1 MRFNADFDRRVLL
14 HADEIEWTPSPMAGV
29 DRRPLDRIG
38 EEVAR
43 ATSLVRYAP
52 DSKFSAHVHGGGEEF
67 VVLEGVFSD
76 EHGDFPAGSYIRNP
90 PTSRHSPRSA
100 PGCVIF
106 VKLWQMDPEDRT
118 HVRVATDKL
127 GAVADAARPG
137 VSVSPLFRDA
147 REEVRIEAWAAGA
160 SHPLDTAGGAEL
172 LVLAGGGEAEGEA
185 LREGAWLRVPDGE
198 AARLTAGPAGLRV
211 WLKTGHLRHVGAPGG
226 AEAA

>member
-1 MRFNADFDRRVLL
+1 MRINADFDRRVLL
-14 HADEIEWTPSPMAGV
+14 HADEIDWVPSPMAGV

-43 ATSLVRYAP
+43 ATTIVRYAP
-52 DSKFSAHVHGGGEEF
+52 GSKFSSHVHGGGEEF

-90 PTSRHSPRSA
+90 PTSRHTPRSA

-127 GAVADAARPG
+127 GAVEDAGRPG
-137 VSVSPLFRDA
+137 VCVSPLFRDA
-147 REEVRIEAWAAGA
+147 REDVRIETFAPGA
-160 SHPLDTAGGAEL
+160 TAPVQAEGGAEI
-172 LVLAGGGEAEGEA
+172 LVLSGAGSEGGEA
-185 LREGAWLRVPDGE
+185 LRRGSWLRVPDG
-198 AARLTAGPAGLRV
+198 AAPTLTAGPEGLRV
-211 WLKTGHLRHVGAPGG
+211 WVKSGHLRHVQAPAGA
-226 AEAA
+226 